1 MSNKINK
8 EDVLSN
14 YKDMISK
21 KEIIEKTLVDIV
33 SKYEIQVPLGVYG
46 LPRYMNVPDIIESWR
61 EIKNAEESRD
71 EIIKDLEIPL
81 NLQNKDIGYLNI
93 EFDVWK
99 REFKNRI
106 QELYWKDKLE
116 IVEKN
121 IKILKKHLS
130 EDDLFEIDMNN
141 FELVDFYN
149 IQLC

>member
-1 MSNKINK
+1 MNNKVTK
-8 EDVLSN
+8 EDILFN
-14 YKDMISK
+14 YKDMIFK
-21 KEIIEKTLVDIV
+21 KEVIEKTLVDIV
-33 SKYEIQVPLGVYG
+33 SKYEIQVPLGVCG
-46 LPRYMNVPDIIESWR
+46 LPRYMNIPDIIECWR

-71 EIIKDLEIPL
+71 EIINELEIPL
-81 NLQNKDIGYLNI
+81 NLQNKDVGYLNI
-93 EFDVWK
+93 GFDVWK

-141 FELVDFYN
+141 FELVDF
-149 IQLC
+149 

>member
-1 MSNKINK
+1 MSKINK

-21 KEIIEKTLVDIV
+21 KEVIENTLIDIV

-61 EIKNAEESRD
+61 EIRNVEENRD
-71 EIIKDLEIPL
+71 EIIDELEIPL
-81 NLQNKDIGYLNI
+81 NLQNKDVGYLNI

-106 QELYWKDKLE
+106 QELNWKDKLE
-116 IVEKN
+116 KIDKN
-121 IKILKKHLS
+121 IKLLKKHLS

-141 FELVDFYN
+141 FELVDF
-149 IQLC
+149 

>member
-1 MSNKINK
+1 MSNKISK

-81 NLQNKDIGYLNI
+81 NLQNKDVGYLNI

-106 QELYWKDKLE
+106 QELDWKDKLE
-116 IVEKN
+116 TIEKN
-121 IKILKKHLS
+121 IKLLKKHLS

-141 FELVDFYN
+141 FEPVDF
-149 IQLC
+149 

>member
-1 MSNKINK
+1 MNNKVTK
-8 EDVLSN
+8 EDVLFN
-14 YKDMISK
+14 YKDMIFK
-21 KEIIEKTLVDIV
+21 KEVIENTLVDIV

-46 LPRYMNVPDIIESWR
+46 LPRYMNVSDIIESWR

-71 EIIKDLEIPL
+71 EIINDLEIPL

-106 QELYWKDKLE
+106 QELNWKDKLE
-116 IVEKN
+116 TIEKN
-121 IKILKKHLS
+121 INLLKKHLS

-141 FELVDFYN
+141 FELVDF
-149 IQLC
+149 

>member
-1 MSNKINK
+1 MSNKISK

-21 KEIIEKTLVDIV
+21 KEIIEKTLVNIV

-71 EIIKDLEIPL
+71 EIINDLEIPL

-106 QELYWKDKLE
+106 QELNWKDKLE
-116 IVEKN
+116 IIEKN
-121 IKILKKHLS
+121 IKLLKKHLS

-141 FELVDFYN
+141 FELVDF
-149 IQLC
+149 

>member
-1 MSNKINK
+1 MSKISK

-21 KEIIEKTLVDIV
+21 KEVIENALVDIV

-71 EIIKDLEIPL
+71 EIINELEIPL
-81 NLQNKDIGYLNI
+81 NLQNKDVGYLNI
-93 EFDVWK
+93 GFDVWK

-106 QELYWKDKLE
+106 KELYLKDKIE
-116 IVEKN
+116 TIEKN
-121 IKILKKHLS
+121 IKLLKKHLS
-130 EDDLFEIDMNN
+130 EDDLFEIDMNK
-141 FELVDFYN
+141 FELVDF
-149 IQLC
+149 

>member
-1 MSNKINK
+1 MSNKISK

-21 KEIIEKTLVDIV
+21 KEVIENTLVDIV

-71 EIIKDLEIPL
+71 EIINELEIPL
-81 NLQNKDIGYLNI
+81 NLQNKDVGYLNI
-93 EFDVWK
+93 GFDVWK

-106 QELYWKDKLE
+106 QELDWKEKLE

-141 FELVDFYN
+141 FETVDFYN

>member
-1 MSNKINK
+1 MYNKVNK
-8 EDVLSN
+8 EDVLFN
-14 YKDMISK
+14 YKDMIFK
-21 KEIIEKTLVDIV
+21 KEVIEKTLVDIV

-71 EIIKDLEIPL
+71 EIINDLEIPL
-81 NLQNKDIGYLNI
+81 NLQNKDVGYLNI
-93 EFDVWK
+93 GFDVWK

-106 QELYWKDKLE
+106 QELDWKEKLE

-141 FELVDFYN
+141 FELVDF
-149 IQLC
+149 

>member
-1 MSNKINK
+1 MSKINK

-21 KEIIEKTLVDIV
+21 KEVIENTLIDIV
-33 SKYEIQVPLGVYG
+33 SKYEIQVPLGAYG

-61 EIKNAEESRD
+61 EIRNVEENRD
-71 EIIKDLEIPL
+71 EIIDELEIPL
-81 NLQNKDIGYLNI
+81 NLQNKDVGYLNI

-106 QELYWKDKLE
+106 QELNWKDKLE
-116 IVEKN
+116 KIEKN
-121 IKILKKHLS
+121 IKLLKKHLS

-141 FELVDFYN
+141 FELVDF
-149 IQLC
+149 

>member
-1 MSNKINK
+1 MSKINK
-8 EDVLSN
+8 EDVLSS
-14 YKDMISK
+14 YKDMNSK
-21 KEIIEKTLVDIV
+21 KEVIENTLVDIV
-33 SKYEIQVPLGVYG
+33 SKYEIQVPLGAYG

-61 EIKNAEESRD
+61 EIRNAEESRD
-71 EIIKDLEIPL
+71 EIIDELEIPL
-81 NLQNKDIGYLNI
+81 NLQNKDVGYLNI

-106 QELYWKDKLE
+106 QELNWKDKLE
-116 IVEKN
+116 TIEKN
-121 IKILKKHLS
+121 IKLLKKHLS

>member
-1 MSNKINK
+1 MSKINK

-21 KEIIEKTLVDIV
+21 KEVIENTLIDIV
-33 SKYEIQVPLGVYG
+33 SKYEIQVPLGAYG

-61 EIKNAEESRD
+61 EIRNAEENRD
-71 EIIKDLEIPL
+71 EIIDELEIPL
-81 NLQNKDIGYLNI
+81 NLQNKDVGYLNI

-106 QELYWKDKLE
+106 QELNWKDKLE
-116 IVEKN
+116 KIDKN
-121 IKILKKHLS
+121 IKLLKKHLS

-141 FELVDFYN
+141 FELVDF
-149 IQLC
+149 